1 MRSFLEIHLWV
12 ALHFS
17 KGINIFSKSG
27 VTMKKMILFSL
38 VIISILSGIFFVQKG
53 NKNQELEVSKIQDG
67 NYYQNSISIKQLKAD
82 LINNEK
88 HVIYFYKEGCLYCE
102 QVSPIIVPMA
112 KDKNIPM
119 KVINLWEYPIE
130 EWDNFRIE
138 AVPTIVEYRNGK
150 EKNRIEGAHSETSY
164 KEWFNIIR

>member
-1 MRSFLEIHLWV
+1 MKSMLYIFIRKV
-12 ALHFS
+12 AY
-17 KGINIFSKSG
+17 
-27 VTMKKMILFSL
+27 T
-38 VIISILSGIFFVQKG
+38 
-53 NKNQELEVSKIQDG
+53 VSKLAQLL
-67 NYYQNSISIKQLKAD
+67 YQWQ
-82 LINNEK
+82 
-88 HVIYFYKEGCLYCE
+88 
-102 QVSPIIVPMA
+102 

-119 KVINLWEYPIE
+119 KVINLGEYPIE